1 MATIVCEKHGP
12 TNIVTS
18 DLRDKHAK
26 NLLSAHAVKI
36 SNNNAF
42 LFLASNLKELEEKL
56 SKLASRER
64 LFQL

>member
-1 MATIVCEKHGP
+1 
-12 TNIVTS
+12 

-26 NLLSAHAVKI
+26 VLLSAHAI

-42 LFLASNLKELEEKL
+42 LFLVCSLKELEEKL